1 MIEYSLSRK
10 TEDFLR
16 FCSIFGSWRGE
27 GVVSFCVCFFEVNAL
42 YWLSSSEQTE
52 KRVSQRYGT
61 FKGFVSGN
69 PRDYKEVDD
78 AAEKLGQ
85 SSWRA
90 GDHVPRQTEL
100 SRHGQSAFIPLR
112 SISVD

>member
-100 SRHGQSAFIPLR
+100 SRHG
-112 SISVD
+112 

>member
-1 MIEYSLSRK
+1 MQHIPAFPKQRSP
-10 TEDFLR
+10 DILR
-16 FCSIFGSWRGE
+16 
-27 GVVSFCVCFFEVNAL
+27 
-42 YWLSSSEQTE
+42 
-52 KRVSQRYGT
+52 RYGT

>member
-1 MIEYSLSRK
+1 MQHIPAFPKQRSP
-10 TEDFLR
+10 DILR
-16 FCSIFGSWRGE
+16 Q
-27 GVVSFCVCFFEVNAL
+27 
-42 YWLSSSEQTE
+42 YD
-52 KRVSQRYGT
+52 T

-100 SRHGQSAFIPLR
+100 IRHGQSASIPLR
-112 SISVD
+112 SISAD

>member
-1 MIEYSLSRK
+1 M
-10 TEDFLR
+10 
-16 FCSIFGSWRGE
+16 
-27 GVVSFCVCFFEVNAL
+27 
-42 YWLSSSEQTE
+42 SEQIE

-69 PRDYKEVDD
+69 PRGYKEVDD

-100 SRHGQSAFIPLR
+100 SRHSQSAPIPFR
-112 SISVD
+112 SVPAD

>member
-1 MIEYSLSRK
+1 MQHIPAFPKQRSP
-10 TEDFLR
+10 DILR
-16 FCSIFGSWRGE
+16 Q
-27 GVVSFCVCFFEVNAL
+27 
-42 YWLSSSEQTE
+42 YD
-52 KRVSQRYGT
+52 T

-90 GDHVPRQTEL
+90 GDHVPRQ
-100 SRHGQSAFIPLR
+100 SFGRIGNYVPLFDVTPFENEWTR
-112 SISVD
+112 RGPWIQATFWVLTKDMIKKVRRFKAAKHCEPSIEK